1 MVAVLTLTGLF
12 VGLRLR
18 ADLDDAVEASL
29 RARSDALAAAGPSLP
44 GGQGGG
50 DAEERF
56 AQLIGVDGRVR
67 AVTGEAEGAALS
79 RSEVRGVLGGEED
92 LVVERQIPG
101 VDGTQRVLARPLG
114 GAVLAVG
121 QSLEDRDEAVGGLLT
136 SLAVGG
142 ALAVVLAS
150 VLGYGLATAALAP
163 IEAMRRRAAAV
174 SLGPGEE
181 RLPLPQ
187 SHDEV
192 RRLGETLNAM
202 LDRLDDGIERERRFV
217 ADASHE
223 LRTPLAVIRAE
234 LDATLRSGDAGR
246 EARVALAA
254 ALDECDRLAQL
265 ADDLLVLARTADG
278 RLPLRRETVEAR
290 ALLEGVRAR
299 YADRAAEHGRRI
311 SLTVPDGLRLDADPQ
326 LLRQALGNLVDN
338 ALRHGAGEV
347 VLSARRDGGG
357 VALEIAD
364 DGPGF
369 SDTIAGR
376 AFERFA
382 RGDEAR
388 SAGGA
393 GLGLAI
399 VRGIA
404 EAHDG
409 HAGLTPGRLAA
420 VRIWFPAKT

>member
-234 LDATLRSGDAGR
+234 LDATLRFRGR
-246 EARVALAA
+246 RPRGARSARRGARRVRPARAACRRSARARPDCGRAA
-254 ALDECDRLAQL
+254 AIA
-265 ADDLLVLARTADG
+265 
-278 RLPLRRETVEAR
+278 P
-290 ALLEGVRAR
+290 
-299 YADRAAEHGRRI
+299 
-311 SLTVPDGLRLDADPQ
+311 
-326 LLRQALGNLVDN
+326 
-338 ALRHGAGEV
+338 
-347 VLSARRDGGG
+347 RDGGG
-357 VALEIAD
+357 TGAAGGRPRALRRPRGRAWPPD
-364 DGPGF
+364 LAHGPG
-369 SDTIAGR
+369 
-376 AFERFA
+376 
-382 RGDEAR
+382 
-388 SAGGA
+388 
-393 GLGLAI
+393 
-399 VRGIA
+399 
-404 EAHDG
+404 
-409 HAGLTPGRLAA
+409 P
-420 VRIWFPAKT
+420 